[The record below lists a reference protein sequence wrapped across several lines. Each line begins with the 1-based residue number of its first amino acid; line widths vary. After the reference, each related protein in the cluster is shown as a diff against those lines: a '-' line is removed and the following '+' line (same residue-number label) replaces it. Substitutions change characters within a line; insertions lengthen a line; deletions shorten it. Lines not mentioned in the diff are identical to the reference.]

1 MSLRDRIL
9 SDINIY
15 AAIHALPNTLK
26 EKSLI
31 CGDHQQYLK
40 DLREIYRYGASH
52 DKFITRCKDKL
63 RKALDDELNEPFK
76 VSIFLKFKDG
86 ENGCTQ
92 YRPIH
97 NCDIETHVCLLAML
111 QVLCFE
117 DDYEKGTRGL
127 SGLSTLIPKNYWGN
141 RISTNGNEIYKPWAP
156 AYTSFIQETI
166 NKAKKYKNN
175 RQYNNEINL
184 DFQDFFPSINL
195 GWLSNTIKN
204 KLSNKYTSEEDTETL
219 NRILELLMYFEIE
232 SAETYNDREL
242 SIYYGQPTTFDE
254 STTYYTK
261 GLPQGLPHTYFFA
274 NIAMAEIEPYIR
286 NEFDGDADFYVDDA
300 VIFCNCD
307 KNAFKASIDRLN
319 FLFDISDINTFNY
332 SEYQD
337 INEFQKSHFA
347 VGVKLH
353 RDQKSS
359 IIDLTEDSSFTSD
372 NLAMLYR
379 NASGISIEIR
389 TSLSDLNDQI
399 TLNETQTIIKA
410 IQKELDRLR
419 RIKDDSDE
427 EDGIWESICL
437 YEKRIK
443 SYYKYYTFRKL
454 LLLKKKSDTSES
466 IFQDFSKLCNDLV
479 ENNDID
485 SNLDY
490 LVFQNLYRL
499 LLSDF
504 YTHRSDIIDLVTTV
518 DKALSHHDES
528 QLIQYNHLYYA
539 TDAKYSTTIS
549 DIVGKYDYS
558 EFETVVNYSPV
569 NNIKFLKRS
578 DNEREGIRTIIS
590 TEHCFINGDAQHFIS
605 CIDTNFK
612 RQGIFIKI
620 KSYLDIPI
628 DCGYNYYRKT
638 NRPLLWY
645 QLRLLHYLNLPHFT
659 YTDFKA
665 FSTSILEQAKGGAE
679 CYPVDYSI
687 FQVLPFFATYVKDHI
702 KNDILIQAHHYVYD
716 IWKNG
721 SKFLHFYTLHNAE
734 HSITLIRKCIELTT
748 ACGYF
753 KLTSTEFYILFLSC
767 YLHDIS
773 MVTYPDINSF
783 DENQVNGQN
792 HTIYWQNE
800 ILKHYDLVD
809 KFFEEDIRNNHP
821 KNSATIIRKGR
832 LGFELDEFVRN
843 AVARISEAHGAEAT
857 DIYTHNDDSEI
868 INSQKLKIMLR
879 IVDTLDMCEERV
891 SPYYL
896 SLTEEQIPD
905 TSKFHW
911 ISHLA
916 IKSCNFET
924 KYDFVDEIDDDICA
938 TLLDFKNIKEQI
950 RLIIKLNTRQE
961 TSTNLPENLCE
972 NIIVTQNNDGVN
984 AQICEG
990 KCNMTRCPF
999 VCRWMNKKSE
1009 YLLPELYELQKLLND
1024 RREYYNTNFS
1034 IEYKYSDTEQ
1044 MGRHIPFIS
1053 RYLDEVPSTEM
1064 PTNIE
1069 DDLDELPF

>member
-1 MSLRDRIL
+1 
-9 SDINIY
+9 
-15 AAIHALPNTLK
+15 
-26 EKSLI
+26 
-31 CGDHQQYLK
+31 
-40 DLREIYRYGASH
+40 
-52 DKFITRCKDKL
+52 
-63 RKALDDELNEPFK
+63 
-76 VSIFLKFKDG
+76 
-86 ENGCTQ
+86 
-92 YRPIH
+92 
-97 NCDIETHVCLLAML
+97 
-111 QVLCFE
+111 
-117 DDYEKGTRGL
+117 
-127 SGLSTLIPKNYWGN
+127 
-141 RISTNGNEIYKPWAP
+141 
-156 AYTSFIQETI
+156 
-166 NKAKKYKNN
+166 
-175 RQYNNEINL
+175 
-184 DFQDFFPSINL
+184 
-195 GWLSNTIKN
+195 
-204 KLSNKYTSEEDTETL
+204 
-219 NRILELLMYFEIE
+219 
-232 SAETYNDREL
+232 
-242 SIYYGQPTTFDE
+242 
-254 STTYYTK
+254 
-261 GLPQGLPHTYFFA
+261 
-274 NIAMAEIEPYIR
+274 
-286 NEFDGDADFYVDDA
+286 
-300 VIFCNCD
+300 
-307 KNAFKASIDRLN
+307 
-319 FLFDISDINTFNY
+319 
-332 SEYQD
+332 
-337 INEFQKSHFA
+337 
-347 VGVKLH
+347 
-353 RDQKSS
+353 
-359 IIDLTEDSSFTSD
+359 
-372 NLAMLYR
+372 MLYR

-499 LLSDF
+499 LLSEF
-504 YTHRSDIIDLVTTV
+504 YDIRNDIISRVKSV
-518 DKALSHHDES
+518 DKSLSQQDQETSIHS
-528 QLIQYNHLYYA
+528 SHLYY
-539 TDAKYSTTIS
+539 TIDAINTTTIS
-549 DIVGKYDYS
+549 DIVSKYDYS
-558 EFETVVNYSPV
+558 EFEMAISQSKTND
-569 NNIKFLKRS
+569 IKSLKRS
-578 DNEREGIRTIIS
+578 DNERDAINIIIDS
-590 TEHCFINGDAQHFIS
+590 EHCVATSDIRYFIS
-605 CIDTNFK
+605 CIDTNFR
-612 RQGIFIKI
+612 RQSISIKI
-620 KSYLDIPI
+620 KNYLAIPL
-628 DCGYNYYRKT
+628 DCGYNYYRRS

-645 QLRLLHYLNLPHFT
+645 QLRLLHYLHLPNFN
-659 YTDFKA
+659 YIEFKT
-665 FSTSILEQAKGGAE
+665 FSTQILEQSKGGVE

-687 FQVLPFFATYVKDHI
+687 FHVLPFFATYVKDQI
-702 KNDILIQAHHYVYD
+702 KNDLLIQAHHYVYD

-734 HSITLIRKCIELTT
+734 HSITLIRKCLELTT

-783 DENQVNGQN
+783 DENQVNGQT
-792 HTIYWQNE
+792 HTINWQNE
-800 ILKHYDLVD
+800 ILWHYDLVD
-809 KFFEEDIRNNHP
+809 KFFENDIRNNHP

-832 LGFELDEFVRN
+832 LEFELDEFVRN

-857 DIYTHNDDSEI
+857 DIYTHNDDPEI

-990 KCNMTRCPF
+990 KCNMNRCPF

>member
-52 DKFITRCKDKL
+52 DKFISHCKDKL
-63 RKALDDELNEPFK
+63 EKALDDELSEPFK
-76 VSIFLKFKDG
+76 VSFFLKFKDF
-86 ENGCTQ
+86 EDGCAQ

-97 NCDIETHVCLLAML
+97 NCDIATHVCLLAML
-111 QVLCFE
+111 QTLCFE
-117 DDYEKGTRGL
+117 DDYEKRTREL
-127 SGLSTLIPKNYWGN
+127 SGLSKLIPNNYWGN

-156 AYTSFIQETI
+156 AYTSYIRETI

-175 RQYNNEINL
+175 KQYNNEVNL
-184 DFQDFFPSINL
+184 DFKDFFPSINL

-204 KLSNKYTSEEDTETL
+204 KLYIKYTTEEDRETL
-219 NRILELLMYFEIE
+219 NRILELLLYFEID
-232 SAETYNDREL
+232 SVETYNDREL
-242 SIYYGQPTTFDE
+242 SIYYGQPTTFND

-274 NIAMAEIEPYIR
+274 NIAMAEIEPYIKK
-286 NEFDGDADFYVDDA
+286 EFDGDADFYVDDA

-307 KNAFKASIDRLN
+307 KNDFKSKVDRLN
-319 FLFDISDINTFNY
+319 FLFDISDINSCNY
-332 SEYQD
+332 SEDVY
-337 INEFQKSHFA
+337 INDFQKTHFA
-347 VGVKLH
+347 IGIQLH
-353 RDQKSS
+353 DKQKSS
-359 IIDLTEDSSFTSD
+359 IISLTEDKSFASD

-399 TLNETQTIIKA
+399 TLNETQTICNAIK
-410 IQKELDRLR
+410 KELGRLDK
-419 RIKDDSDE
+419 IKDEADE
-427 EDGIWESICL
+427 DTLESIRL

-443 SYYKYYTFRKL
+443 SYYKYYTFREL
-454 LLLKKKSDTSES
+454 LILKKKNNTSES
-466 IFQDFSKLCNDLV
+466 VLQKFYNLCDELV
-479 ENNDID
+479 NKTDID

-490 LVFQNLYRL
+490 MVFQNLYRL
-499 LLSDF
+499 LLSEF
-504 YTHRSDIIDLVTTV
+504 YDKRNDIISRVKSA
-518 DKALSHHDES
+518 DKSLSQQDQETSIHS
-528 QLIQYNHLYYA
+528 SHLYY
-539 TDAKYSTTIS
+539 TIDAINTTTIS
-549 DIVGKYDYS
+549 DIVSKYDYS
-558 EFETVVNYSPV
+558 EFEMTISQSKTND
-569 NNIKFLKRS
+569 IKSLKRS
-578 DNEREGIRTIIS
+578 DNERDAINIIIDS
-590 TEHCFINGDAQHFIS
+590 EHCVATSDIRYFIS
-605 CIDTNFK
+605 CIDTNFR
-612 RQGIFIKI
+612 RQSISIKI
-620 KSYLDIPI
+620 KNYLSIPL
-628 DCGYNYYRKT
+628 DCGYNYYRKS

-645 QLRLLHYLNLPHFT
+645 QLRLLHYLNLPNFN
-659 YTDFKA
+659 YIEFKA
-665 FSTSILEQAKGGAE
+665 FSTRILEQSKGGVE

-687 FQVLPFFATYVKDHI
+687 FHVLPFFATYVKDQI
-702 KNDILIQAHHYVYD
+702 KNDLLIQAHHYVYD

-773 MVTYPDINSF
+773 MVTYPDLNSF
-783 DENQVNGQN
+783 DENKVNSQT
-792 HTIYWQNE
+792 HTINWQNE

-857 DIYTHNDDSEI
+857 DIYTHNDDPEI

-879 IVDTLDMCEERV
+879 IVDILDMCEERV

-896 SLTEEQIPD
+896 SLTEQQIPD

-916 IKSCNFET
+916 IKSCNFDT

-961 TSTNLPENLCE
+961 TSTNLPGNLCE

-990 KCNMTRCPF
+990 KCNMNRCPF